1 MIKAISVDIDG
12 TITYPNRRLHEKA
25 VEAIRLAETLGVSVM
40 LVTGNSACF
49 AYATSI
55 LIGTTGPFIAEDG
68 GVIGDRKNNRI
79 FLGDMGDS
87 MILWSELKKRYPNA
101 EMSDTMKY
109 GERRAGLVIK
119 RTVPVEVVR
128 AIIEDLNLDLIA
140 VDSGYAIH
148 IKQPHVNKGEGIKK
162 ACQSLDITPKEVAH
176 IGDGENDI
184 DAFRV
189 VGYKVAVAQA
199 PESLK
204 KKADYVTN
212 KSYGEGGAE
221 GILHILRKFGYL
233 EDYYPK

>member
-1 MIKAISVDIDG
+1 MIKAISIDIDG
-12 TITYPNRRLHEKA
+12 TITYPNRRLQENA
-25 VEAIRLAETLGVSVM
+25 VEAIRLAENLGIPVM

-49 AYATSI
+49 AYAATI

-68 GVIGDRKNNRI
+68 GVIGDKSNNRI

-128 AIIEDLNLDLIA
+128 GIIEELNLDLIA

-148 IKQPHVNKGEGIKK
+148 VKQPHVNKGEGIRN
-162 ACQSLDITPKEVAH
+162 ACQKLGITPEQVAH
-176 IGDGENDI
+176 IGDGENDL
-184 DAFRV
+184 DAFKV
-189 VGYKVAVAQA
+189 VGYRVAVAQA
-199 PESLK
+199 PEVLK
-204 KKADYVTN
+204 READHVTT
-212 KSYGEGGAE
+212 KPYGDGGAE
-221 GILHILRKFGYL
+221 GIIHILKKFGYL
-233 EDYYPK
+233 EI